1 MRSIIFF
8 LSLTLLLHPV
18 SSFAQADWK
27 NWNTAQLTLS
37 FTKKLDLKLSHL
49 RAFNISNG
57 YSPDF
62 NQSSV
67 HLNYGLTK
75 KIDLSAGYTFSGST
89 SIADGGSRVWA
100 KGGYKLRLAKVLTW
114 SNSLQGEI
122 HDKGENRYHYRM
134 IWQTRLSPRK
144 RLDFL
149 NLSPSISY
157 SLFYNIGGTPINYY
171 DKDGTVI
178 TRQTPDGFHRGR
190 LMLSLNSKITK
201 SFSVSLYYMHQQE
214 FNLFSSDLRK
224 INVVNP
230 VTGKVARRFDNY
242 NVAGLT
248 LSYDINLYKTKK
260 KN

>member
-1 MRSIIFF
+1 MRLFILF

-18 SSFAQADWK
+18 SSFAQADWN
-27 NWNTAQLTLS
+27 NWNAAQLNLS
-37 FTKKLDLKLSHL
+37 ITKKLDLKLSHL

-57 YSPDF
+57 ISPDF

-67 HLNYGLTK
+67 HLNYDLTR
-75 KIDLSAGYTFSGST
+75 KIELSAGYIFSGST
-89 SIADGGSRVWA
+89 SLADGGSRVWTRL
-100 KGGYKLRLAKVLTW
+100 GYKIKIAKVLSW

-122 HDKGENRYHYRM
+122 HDQAENRYRYRI
-134 IWQTRLSPRK
+134 IWLTRLSPRK

-157 SLFYNIGGTPINYY
+157 NLFYNIGGDPINYY
-171 DKDGTVI
+171 DEDGNVI
-178 TRQTPDGFHRGR
+178 ARQTPDGFHRGR
-190 LMLSLNSKITK
+190 LTLSLNSKISK
-201 SFSVSLYYMHQQE
+201 SFSISVYYMHQQE
-214 FNLFSSDLRK
+214 FNLFSSELRK
-224 INVVNP
+224 MNIENP
-230 VTGKVARRFDNY
+230 VTGKVARRFDNF